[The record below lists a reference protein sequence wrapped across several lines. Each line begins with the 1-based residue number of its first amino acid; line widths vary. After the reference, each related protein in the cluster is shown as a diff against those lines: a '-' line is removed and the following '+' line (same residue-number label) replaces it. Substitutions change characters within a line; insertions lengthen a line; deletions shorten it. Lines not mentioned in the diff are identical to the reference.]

1 LQKLES
7 IEETKQFLRLG
18 IKLQAMVL
26 NSTVVLT
33 LILLALMFGAGV
45 TSSVWGFTL
54 GREALKGTT
63 QPDVRPSNNAG
74 NGKQGTAANKDQVS
88 ILKEKDILK
97 TVKARIE
104 GRDPDKTATQANAKT
119 DKASS
124 KPATAKKPATPQ
136 NASAKFPMNSRDG
149 GITLEVS
156 SASQRGNSMLLDVSM
171 KNEGS
176 QAVRFLYSFLN
187 VTDNQGRALSAT
199 AEDLPAELP
208 PNGQIFYGTVSI
220 PTALLD
226 NAKEISLTLTDYPG
240 QKLQLQ
246 IAGIPVAK

>member
-1 LQKLES
+1 M
-7 IEETKQFLRLG
+7 
-18 IKLQAMVL
+18 AV

-33 LILLALMFGAGV
+33 LILLTLMFGAGV
-45 TSSVWGFTL
+45 TSSVLGFTT

-63 QPDVRPSNNAG
+63 QPDVRPSNYAG
-74 NGKQGTAANKDQVS
+74 TGKQGTVASKEQVS
-88 ILKEKDILK
+88 ILKETDILK

-104 GRDPDKTATQANAKT
+104 GRDPDKTTGANTKT
-119 DKASS
+119 DKTSS
-124 KPATAKKPATPQ
+124 KPATAKKPAEPK
-136 NASAKFPMNSRDG
+136 ASAKFPLNSRDG

-156 SASQRGNSMLLDVSM
+156 AASQRGNSMLLDVSM

-176 QAVRFLYSFLN
+176 QSVRFLYSFLN
-187 VTDNQGRALSAT
+187 VTDDRGRALSAT

-208 PNGQIFYGTVSI
+208 PNGQVYYGTVSI
-220 PTALLD
+220 PTALLE
-226 NAKEISLTLTDYPG
+226 NAKQVSLTLTDYPG

>member
-1 LQKLES
+1 M
-7 IEETKQFLRLG
+7 
-18 IKLQAMVL
+18 AV

-33 LILLALMFGAGV
+33 LILLTLMFGAGV
-45 TSSVWGFTL
+45 TSSVLGFTT

-74 NGKQGTAANKDQVS
+74 SGKQGNPASKDQVS

-104 GRDPDKTATQANAKT
+104 GRDPEKTAQANIKT
-119 DKASS
+119 DKASP
-124 KPATAKKPATPQ
+124 KPATAKKPGAP
-136 NASAKFPMNSRDG
+136 NASNKFPLNSRDG
-149 GITLEVS
+149 GIVLEVS
-156 SASQRGNSMLLDVSM
+156 AASQRGTSMLLDVSM

-187 VTDNQGRALSAT
+187 VTDDRGRALSAT
-199 AEDLPAELP
+199 AEELPAELP
-208 PNGQIFYGTVSI
+208 PNGQVYYGTVSI
-220 PTALLD
+220 PTALLE
-226 NAKEISLTLTDYPG
+226 NAKEVSLTLTDYPG

-246 IAGIPVAK
+246 ISGIPVAK

>member
-1 LQKLES
+1 
-7 IEETKQFLRLG
+7 
-18 IKLQAMVL
+18 MVL

-33 LILLALMFGAGV
+33 LILLTMMLGAGV
-45 TSSVWGFTL
+45 TSSVFGFTL

-74 NGKQGTAANKDQVS
+74 GKQGTPASKDQVS

-104 GRDPDKTATQANAKT
+104 GRDPEKVAGQGNTNK

-124 KPATAKKPATPQ
+124 KTATAKKPATDK
-136 NASAKFPMNSRDG
+136 NASTKFPMNSRDG

-156 SASQRGNSMLLDVSM
+156 AANQRGNSLLLDVSM

-176 QAVRFLYSFLN
+176 QSVKFLYSFLS
-187 VTDNQGRALSAT
+187 VTDNQGQPLSAT
-199 AEDLPAELP
+199 AEDLPGELP
-208 PNGQIFYGTVSI
+208 PNGQVFYGTISI
-220 PTALLD
+220 PTTVVE
-226 NAKEISLTLTDYPG
+226 NAKEISLTLTDYPA

-246 IAGIPVAK
+246 IAGIPVPK

>member
-1 LQKLES
+1 
-7 IEETKQFLRLG
+7 
-18 IKLQAMVL
+18 MVL

-33 LILLALMFGAGV
+33 LTLLALMFGAGV
-45 TSSVWGFTL
+45 TSSVYGFTL

-63 QPDVRPSNNAG
+63 QPDVRPSNNAS
-74 NGKQGTAANKDQVS
+74 GKAGTPANKDQVS

-97 TVKARIE
+97 TVKARTE
-104 GRDPDKTATQANAKT
+104 GRDPDKIAAQNVK
-119 DKASS
+119 DKASP
-124 KPATAKKPATPQ
+124 KPATAKKPAPGQ
-136 NASAKFPMNSRDG
+136 NANAKFPMNSRDG

-156 SASQRGNSMLLDVSM
+156 AANQRGNSMLLDVTM

-187 VTDNQGRALSAT
+187 VTDNQGRVLSAT

-208 PNGQIFYGTVSI
+208 PNGQVFYGTVTI
-220 PTALLD
+220 PIALLE
-226 NAKEISLTLTDYPG
+226 NAKELSLTLTDYPG

-246 IAGIPVAK
+246 IAGIPVPK

>member
-1 LQKLES
+1 
-7 IEETKQFLRLG
+7 
-18 IKLQAMVL
+18 M

-45 TSSVWGFTL
+45 TSSVLGFTT

-74 NGKQGTAANKDQVS
+74 SGKQGNPASKDQVS

-97 TVKARIE
+97 TVKARVE
-104 GRDPDKTATQANAKT
+104 GRDPEKTKPQANTKT
-119 DKASS
+119 DKASPKAAS
-124 KPATAKKPATPQ
+124 AKKPAAA
-136 NASAKFPMNSRDG
+136 NASNKFPLNSRDG
-149 GITLEVS
+149 GIVLEVS
-156 SASQRGNSMLLDVSM
+156 AASQRGTSMLLDVSM

-187 VTDNQGRALSAT
+187 VTDDRGRALSAT
-199 AEDLPAELP
+199 ADDLPAELP
-208 PNGQIFYGTVSI
+208 PNGQVYYGTVSI
-220 PTALLD
+220 PTALLE
-226 NAKEISLTLTDYPG
+226 NAKEVSLTLTDYPG

-246 IAGIPVAK
+246 ISGIPVAK

>member
-1 LQKLES
+1 M
-7 IEETKQFLRLG
+7 
-18 IKLQAMVL
+18 AV

-33 LILLALMFGAGV
+33 LILLAMMFGAGV
-45 TSSVWGFTL
+45 TSSVWGFTI

-63 QPDVRPSNNAG
+63 QPDIRPSNNVG
-74 NGKQGTAANKDQVS
+74 SGKQGNPASKDQVS

-97 TVKARIE
+97 TVKARVE
-104 GRDPDKTATQANAKT
+104 GRDPDKITAGANTKA

-124 KPATAKKPATPQ
+124 KPATAKKPIAQ
-136 NASAKFPMNSRDG
+136 NASAKFPLNSRDG

-156 SASQRGNSMLLDVSM
+156 AASQRSNSMLLDVSL

-187 VTDNQGRALSAT
+187 VTDNQGRVLSAT

-208 PNGQIFYGTVSI
+208 PNGQVYYGTVSI
-220 PTALLD
+220 PTALLE
-226 NAKEISLTLTDYPG
+226 NAKEVSLTLTDYPG

-246 IAGIPVAK
+246 ISGIPVAK

>member
-1 LQKLES
+1 
-7 IEETKQFLRLG
+7 
-18 IKLQAMVL
+18 MVL

-33 LILLALMFGAGV
+33 LILLTLMFGAGV

-63 QPDVRPSNNAG
+63 QPDVRPSSNAG
-74 NGKQGTAANKDQVS
+74 GKQGTPAKGDQVS

-97 TVKARIE
+97 IVKARVD
-104 GRDPDKTATQANAKT
+104 GHDPEKLATQNAK

-124 KPATAKKPATPQ
+124 KPATAKKPATGQ

-156 SASQRGNSMLLDVSM
+156 AVNQRGNSMLLDVSM

-187 VTDNQGRALSAT
+187 VTDNQGRPLSAT

-220 PTALLD
+220 PTALLE
-226 NAKEISLTLTDYPG
+226 NAKELSLTLTDYPG

-246 IAGIPVAK
+246 IAGIPVPN

>member
-1 LQKLES
+1 M
-7 IEETKQFLRLG
+7 
-18 IKLQAMVL
+18 AV

-45 TSSVWGFTL
+45 TSSVLGFTT

-74 NGKQGTAANKDQVS
+74 SGKQGNPANKDQVS

-104 GRDPDKTATQANAKT
+104 GRDPEKTAQPNIKT
-119 DKASS
+119 DKASP
-124 KPATAKKPATPQ
+124 KPAIAKKPAAP
-136 NASAKFPMNSRDG
+136 NASNKFPLNSRDG
-149 GITLEVS
+149 GIVLEVS
-156 SASQRGNSMLLDVSM
+156 AASQRGTSMLLDVSM

-187 VTDNQGRALSAT
+187 VTDDRGRALSAT
-199 AEDLPAELP
+199 ADDLPAELP
-208 PNGQIFYGTVSI
+208 PNGQVYYGTVSI
-220 PTALLD
+220 PTALLE
-226 NAKEISLTLTDYPG
+226 NAKEVSLTLTDYPG

-246 IAGIPVAK
+246 ISGIPVAK

>member
-1 LQKLES
+1 M
-7 IEETKQFLRLG
+7 
-18 IKLQAMVL
+18 AV

-45 TSSVWGFTL
+45 TSSVWGFTI

-74 NGKQGTAANKDQVS
+74 SGKQGNRASKDQVS
-88 ILKEKDILK
+88 ILKEKDILT
-97 TVKARIE
+97 TVKARVE
-104 GRDPDKTATQANAKT
+104 GRDPDKTTAPANTKA

-124 KPATAKKPATPQ
+124 QPATPKKPATP
-136 NASAKFPMNSRDG
+136 NASAKFPLNSRDG

-156 SASQRGNSMLLDVSM
+156 AASQRSNSMLLDVSM

-176 QAVRFLYSFLN
+176 QPVRFLYSFLN
-187 VTDNQGRALSAT
+187 VTDDRGRALSAT
-199 AEDLPAELP
+199 AEDLPSELP
-208 PNGQIFYGTVSI
+208 PNGQVFYGTVSI
-220 PTALLD
+220 PTALLE
-226 NAKEISLTLTDYPG
+226 NAKEVSLTLTDYPG

-246 IAGIPVAK
+246 ISGIPVAK

>member
-1 LQKLES
+1 
-7 IEETKQFLRLG
+7 
-18 IKLQAMVL
+18 MVL

-33 LILLALMFGAGV
+33 LILLTLMFGAGV

-63 QPDVRPSNNAG
+63 QPDVRPSSSAG
-74 NGKQGTAANKDQVS
+74 GKQGTPANKDQVS

-104 GRDPDKTATQANAKT
+104 GRDPEKIAAQGNTKA

-124 KPATAKKPATPQ
+124 KPATAKKTPTEK

-156 SASQRGNSMLLDVSM
+156 AANQRGNSILLDVSM

-187 VTDNQGRALSAT
+187 VTDNQGKPLSAT

-208 PNGQIFYGTVSI
+208 PNGQVFYGTVSI
-220 PTALLD
+220 PTALLE
-226 NAKEISLTLTDYPG
+226 NAKELSLTLTDYPG

-246 IAGIPVAK
+246 IAGIPVPK

>member
-1 LQKLES
+1 
-7 IEETKQFLRLG
+7 
-18 IKLQAMVL
+18 MVL

-33 LILLALMFGAGV
+33 LILLTLMFGAGV

-63 QPDVRPSNNAG
+63 QPDVRPSSNAG
-74 NGKQGTAANKDQVS
+74 GKQGTPAKGDQVS

-97 TVKARIE
+97 TVKARTE
-104 GRDPDKTATQANAKT
+104 GRDPDKIAAQNTKA

-124 KPATAKKPATPQ
+124 KPATAKKPATEK

-156 SASQRGNSMLLDVSM
+156 AANQRGNSMLLDVSM

-187 VTDNQGRALSAT
+187 VTDNQGRVLSAT

-208 PNGQIFYGTVSI
+208 PNGQVFYGTVSI
-220 PTALLD
+220 PTALLE
-226 NAKEISLTLTDYPG
+226 NAKELSLTLTDYPG

-246 IAGIPVAK
+246 IAGIPVPK

>member
-1 LQKLES
+1 
-7 IEETKQFLRLG
+7 
-18 IKLQAMVL
+18 MVL

-33 LILLALMFGAGV
+33 LILLTLMFGAGV

-74 NGKQGTAANKDQVS
+74 SRKQGNASKEQVS

-97 TVKARIE
+97 SVKARIE
-104 GRDPDKTATQANAKT
+104 GRDPEKIAAANTKAE
-119 DKASS
+119 KASS
-124 KPATAKKPATPQ
+124 KPAKKTAASP
-136 NASAKFPMNSRDG
+136 NSSAKFPMNSRDG

-156 SASQRGNSMLLDVSM
+156 AANQRGNSLLLDVSM

-187 VTDNQGRALSAT
+187 VTDNQGRTLSAT

-220 PTALLD
+220 PTALLE

-246 IAGIPVAK
+246 IAGIPIAK

>member
-1 LQKLES
+1 
-7 IEETKQFLRLG
+7 
-18 IKLQAMVL
+18 MVL

-33 LILLALMFGAGV
+33 LILLTMMLGAGV
-45 TSSVWGFTL
+45 TSSVFGFTL

-63 QPDVRPSNNAG
+63 QPDVRPSSNAG
-74 NGKQGTAANKDQVS
+74 GKQGTPASKDQVS

-104 GRDPDKTATQANAKT
+104 GRDPEKVAGQGNTKT

-124 KPATAKKPATPQ
+124 KTATAKKPATEKNP
-136 NASAKFPMNSRDG
+136 STKFPMNSRDG

-156 SASQRGNSMLLDVSM
+156 AANQRGNSMLLDVSM

-176 QAVRFLYSFLN
+176 QAVKFLYSFLS
-187 VTDNQGRALSAT
+187 VTNNQGQPLSAT
-199 AEDLPAELP
+199 AEDLPGELP
-208 PNGQIFYGTVSI
+208 PNGQVFYGTISI
-220 PTALLD
+220 PTTLLE
-226 NAKEISLTLTDYPG
+226 NAKEISLTLTDYPA

-246 IAGIPVAK
+246 IAGIPVPK

>member
-1 LQKLES
+1 M
-7 IEETKQFLRLG
+7 
-18 IKLQAMVL
+18 AV

-45 TSSVWGFTL
+45 TSSVWGFTI

-74 NGKQGTAANKDQVS
+74 SGKQGTQATKDQVS
-88 ILKEKDILK
+88 ILKEKDILT
-97 TVKARIE
+97 TVKARVE
-104 GRDPDKTATQANAKT
+104 GRDPDKTTAQANSKA

-124 KPATAKKPATPQ
+124 KPATAKKPAP
-136 NASAKFPMNSRDG
+136 NASAKFPLNSRDG

-156 SASQRGNSMLLDVSM
+156 AASQRSNSMLLDVSM

-176 QAVRFLYSFLN
+176 QPVRFLYSFLN
-187 VTDNQGRALSAT
+187 VTDDRGRALSAS

-208 PNGQIFYGTVSI
+208 PNGQVFYGTVSI
-220 PTALLD
+220 PTALLE
-226 NAKEISLTLTDYPG
+226 NAKEVSLTLTDYPG

-246 IAGIPVAK
+246 ISGIPVAK

>member
-1 LQKLES
+1 M
-7 IEETKQFLRLG
+7 
-18 IKLQAMVL
+18 AV

-45 TSSVWGFTL
+45 TSSVWGFTI

-74 NGKQGTAANKDQVS
+74 SGKQGTRASKDQVS
-88 ILKEKDILK
+88 ILKEKDILT
-97 TVKARIE
+97 TVKARVE
-104 GRDPDKTATQANAKT
+104 GRDPDKTTAGANTKA

-124 KPATAKKPATPQ
+124 KPATAKKPVAQ
-136 NASAKFPMNSRDG
+136 NASAKFPLNSRDG

-156 SASQRGNSMLLDVSM
+156 AASQRSNSMLLDVSM

-176 QAVRFLYSFLN
+176 QPVRFLYSFLN
-187 VTDNQGRALSAT
+187 VTDDRGRALSAS

-208 PNGQIFYGTVSI
+208 PNGQVFYGTVSI
-220 PTALLD
+220 PTALLE
-226 NAKEISLTLTDYPG
+226 NAKEVSLTLTDYPG

-246 IAGIPVAK
+246 ISGIPVAK

>member
-1 LQKLES
+1 M
-7 IEETKQFLRLG
+7 
-18 IKLQAMVL
+18 AV

-33 LILLALMFGAGV
+33 LILLTLMFGAGV
-45 TSSVWGFTL
+45 TSSVWGFTI

-63 QPDVRPSNNAG
+63 QPDVRPSNNARS
-74 NGKQGTAANKDQVS
+74 GKQGNVASKDQVS

-97 TVKARIE
+97 TVKARVE
-104 GRDPDKTATQANAKT
+104 GRDPEKTTAPANTKADKTG
-119 DKASS
+119 S
-124 KPATAKKPATPQ
+124 KSATAKKPGAS
-136 NASAKFPMNSRDG
+136 NASAKFPLNSRDG
-149 GITLEVS
+149 GVTLEVS
-156 SASQRGNSMLLDVSM
+156 AASQRSNSMLLDVSM

-208 PNGQIFYGTVSI
+208 PNGQVFYGTVSI
-220 PTALLD
+220 PTALLE
-226 NAKEISLTLTDYPG
+226 NAKEVSLTLTDYPG

-246 IAGIPVAK
+246 ISGIPVAK

>member
-1 LQKLES
+1 
-7 IEETKQFLRLG
+7 
-18 IKLQAMVL
+18 M

-45 TSSVWGFTL
+45 TSSVLGFTT

-74 NGKQGTAANKDQVS
+74 SGKQGNPANKDQVS

-104 GRDPDKTATQANAKT
+104 GRDPEKAAPANTKT
-119 DKASS
+119 DKASP
-124 KPATAKKPATPQ
+124 KAATAKKPGAP
-136 NASAKFPMNSRDG
+136 NASNKFPLNSRDG
-149 GITLEVS
+149 GIVLEVTA
-156 SASQRGNSMLLDVSM
+156 ASQRGNSMLIDVSM

-208 PNGQIFYGTVSI
+208 PNGQVFYGTVSI
-220 PTALLD
+220 PTALLE
-226 NAKEISLTLTDYPG
+226 NAKEVSLTLTDYPG

-246 IAGIPVAK
+246 ISGIPVAK

>member
-1 LQKLES
+1 M
-7 IEETKQFLRLG
+7 
-18 IKLQAMVL
+18 AV

-33 LILLALMFGAGV
+33 LILLGLMFGAGV
-45 TSSVWGFTL
+45 TSSVWGFTI

-74 NGKQGTAANKDQVS
+74 SGKQGSAASKDQVS

-97 TVKARIE
+97 TVKARVE
-104 GRDPDKTATQANAKT
+104 GRDPDKKTAGTNTKA

-124 KPATAKKPATPQ
+124 KSATAKKPAVA
-136 NASAKFPMNSRDG
+136 NASAKFPLNSRDG
-149 GITLEVS
+149 GVTLEVS
-156 SASQRGNSMLLDVSM
+156 AASQRSNSMLLDVSM

-208 PNGQIFYGTVSI
+208 PNGQVYYGTVSI
-220 PTALLD
+220 PTALLE
-226 NAKEISLTLTDYPG
+226 NAKEVSLTLTDYPG

-246 IAGIPVAK
+246 ISGIPVAK

>member
-1 LQKLES
+1 M
-7 IEETKQFLRLG
+7 
-18 IKLQAMVL
+18 AV

-45 TSSVWGFTL
+45 TSSVWGFTI
-54 GREALKGTT
+54 GREALQGTT

-74 NGKQGTAANKDQVS
+74 SGKPATPASKDQVK
-88 ILKEKDILK
+88 ILKEKDILT
-97 TVKARIE
+97 TVKARVE
-104 GRDPDKTATQANAKT
+104 GRDPEKTAGANTKT
-119 DKASS
+119 DKPSS
-124 KPATAKKPATPQ
+124 KPAPAKKPAAQ
-136 NASAKFPMNSRDG
+136 NVSAKFPLNSRDG

-156 SASQRGNSMLLDVSM
+156 AASQRNNSMLLDVSM

-187 VTDNQGRALSAT
+187 VTDDRGRALSAT

-208 PNGQIFYGTVSI
+208 PNGQVFYGTVSI
-220 PTALLD
+220 PTALLE
-226 NAKEISLTLTDYPG
+226 NAKEVSLTLTDYPG

-246 IAGIPVAK
+246 ISGIPVAK

>member
-1 LQKLES
+1 
-7 IEETKQFLRLG
+7 
-18 IKLQAMVL
+18 
-26 NSTVVLT
+26 
-33 LILLALMFGAGV
+33 MFGAGV
-45 TSSVWGFTL
+45 TSSVWGFTI

-74 NGKQGTAANKDQVS
+74 SGKQGSATSKDQVS

-97 TVKARIE
+97 TVKARVE
-104 GRDPDKTATQANAKT
+104 GRDPDKKTAGTNTKA
-119 DKASS
+119 DKASP
-124 KPATAKKPATPQ
+124 KPATAKKPAAA
-136 NASAKFPMNSRDG
+136 NASAKFPLNSRDG
-149 GITLEVS
+149 GVTLEVS
-156 SASQRGNSMLLDVSM
+156 AASQRSNSMLLDVSM

-208 PNGQIFYGTVSI
+208 PNGQVYYGTVSI
-220 PTALLD
+220 PTALLE

-246 IAGIPVAK
+246 ISGIPVAK

>member
-1 LQKLES
+1 M
-7 IEETKQFLRLG
+7 
-18 IKLQAMVL
+18 AV

-45 TSSVWGFTL
+45 TSSVWGFTI

-63 QPDVRPSNNAG
+63 QPDIRPSNNAG
-74 NGKQGTAANKDQVS
+74 SGKQGNPASKDQVS

-97 TVKARIE
+97 TVKARVE
-104 GRDPDKTATQANAKT
+104 GRDPDKTTAGANTKT

-124 KPATAKKPATPQ
+124 KPATAKKPTAQ
-136 NASAKFPMNSRDG
+136 NASAKFPLNSRDG

-156 SASQRGNSMLLDVSM
+156 AASQRSNSMLLDVSM

-187 VTDNQGRALSAT
+187 VTDDRGRALSAT

-208 PNGQIFYGTVSI
+208 PNGQVYYGTVTI
-220 PTALLD
+220 PTALLE
-226 NAKEISLTLTDYPG
+226 NAKEVSLTLTDYPG

-246 IAGIPVAK
+246 ISGIPVAK

>member
-1 LQKLES
+1 
-7 IEETKQFLRLG
+7 
-18 IKLQAMVL
+18 MVL

-63 QPDVRPSNNAG
+63 QPDVRPSSNAG
-74 NGKQGTAANKDQVS
+74 GKQGTPAKGDQVS

-97 TVKARIE
+97 IVKARVD
-104 GRDPDKTATQANAKT
+104 GRDPEKLATQNAK

-124 KPATAKKPATPQ
+124 KPATAKKPATGQ

-156 SASQRGNSMLLDVSM
+156 AANQRGNSMLLDVSM

-187 VTDNQGRALSAT
+187 VTDNQGRPLSAT

-208 PNGQIFYGTVSI
+208 PNGQVFYGTVSI
-220 PTALLD
+220 PTALLE
-226 NAKEISLTLTDYPG
+226 NAKELSLTLTDYPG

-246 IAGIPVAK
+246 IAGIPVPK